1 MNLDLES
8 FTRGQ
13 KLHKKNSDG
22 QEIEIIAL
30 KNKKQRF
37 LRFKFSVIV
46 IFSER

>member
-13 KLHKKNSDG
+13 KLHKENSDG

-30 KNKKQRF
+30 KNKTKISSIQVF
-37 LRFKFSVIV
+37 CDSDF
-46 IFSER
+46 

>member
-1 MNLDLES
+1 MNLEFES

-30 KNKKQRF
+30 KNKNKNFFDSSF
-37 LRFKFSVIV
+37 L
-46 IFSER
+46 